1 MVDGTAAG
9 LGSPPAATP
18 PQSEACAPGRQ
29 RAGSPTGW
37 EERTKGAS
45 TQPDTLDKKGQR
57 HWTGPTERGKPS
69 SCAACGTE
77 ALPWGLTL

>member
-29 RAGSPTGW
+29 WAGSPTGW

-45 TQPDTLDKKGQR
+45 TQPDTLDKKDSG
-57 HWTGPTERGKPS
+57 TGLG
-69 SCAACGTE
+69 
-77 ALPWGLTL
+77 PWRRKNPQAVLHVEPKLCLGV